1 MHGLHAGTH
10 GYTHAYAPAHV
21 CTIHTHMHTHN
32 THIRTHTCHH
42 AHTHICMH
50 TFIDTQA
57 HMHTY
62 THRHMHMHTR
72 TYTHTHTHT
81 HTHIH
86 THTHTR
92 THTHT
97 YEHQDIHLVGSP
109 IAWYLFLS
117 QFLRKATPNDKQC
130 SFTST
135 HPLPLSATRRM
146 TADNHNA
153 QQPYEV
159 SPRSGLYIDVH
170 TTCFLPP

>member
-10 GYTHAYAPAHV
+10 GYTHAYTPAHV
-21 CTIHTHMHTHN
+21 CTIHTHTHTHMRTHN
-32 THIRTHTCHH
+32 THIRTHTCICIH
-42 AHTHICMH
+42 A
-50 TFIDTQA
+50 
-57 HMHTY
+57 
-62 THRHMHMHTR
+62 R
-72 TYTHTHTHT
+72 THTH
-81 HTHIH
+81 
-86 THTHTR
+86 

-130 SFTST
+130 SFTYT
-135 HPLPLSATRRM
+135 HPLPSSATRRM